1 MPPYSAADD
10 KGRAPMQVENRLLD
24 DLAKVASGA
33 LGALGGLRGEV
44 EAQIRQQMERVLSQ
58 MDVVGREEFEAMREI
73 AVTARL
79 EQEALAERV
88 AALEARLAATGGA
101 GA

>member
-1 MPPYSAADD
+1 
-10 KGRAPMQVENRLLD
+10 MQVENRLLD

-58 MDVVGREEFEAMREI
+58 MDVVGREEFEAMREL
-73 AVTARL
+73 AVKARL
-79 EQEALAERV
+79 EQEALTERV
-88 AALEARLAATGGA
+88 VALEARLAATDGA
-101 GA
+101 QRA